1 MSTVA
6 NESPERLPRR
16 AQDPSRLLREL
27 ETRFRSSTDPHDRA
41 MLADAIVPEYVSHAD
56 AARAADILDAL
67 QAVDGDLDLSA
78 RIASLRAIVEAMH
91 GNDPDPQLRVALARE
106 PGLSPV
112 TAGVV
117 QHRAGLAYFYARR
130 PHFAEEHALQALWF
144 ADAEGERR
152 LAARAASVLYAVHY
166 HLTGDMKAARY
177 YAEVAS
183 VEATAAGETVICR
196 LFQIAQL
203 DLAVCFG
210 EWDRARSLLEL
221 LRRNKWYDT
230 YSGGQA
236 AQVGMIML
244 LGYSGDFAAMKGAV
258 DSFFESVRSKPDHAL
273 AYALSGLA
281 LAGSGIDDEAG
292 KMALRALSFSRE
304 HGVSEQANESIR
316 RRLASV
322 IGAFVCILV
331 GDVHRGTRALE
342 TRTKLPG
349 SIGAFARA
357 LFASLRGDDVDVAD
371 ATLQNVR
378 GLFELLAMI
387 KRVRLDRV
395 ERIPE
400 RARALTHTELT
411 VLRETAT
418 GKTNGQIAKERGV
431 TRNAVE
437 RRLMS
442 AYEKLGVRNRTEAIA
457 KLAEI

>member
-6 NESPERLPRR
+6 GETPERLPRKV
-16 AQDPSRLLREL
+16 QDPSRLLREL
-27 ETRFRSSTDPHDRA
+27 ESRFRGSTDPHERA

-56 AARAADILDAL
+56 AARAAEILDVVRDVA
-67 QAVDGDLDLSA
+67 DPDLAA
-78 RIASLRAIVEAMH
+78 RISSLRAIVEAMH
-91 GNDPDPQLRVALARE
+91 GNDPDPMLSLALSRE
-106 PGLSPV
+106 SSLSSA
-112 TAGVV
+112 TTGVV
-117 QHRAGLAYFYARR
+117 QHRVGLAYFYARR
-130 PHFAEEHALQALWF
+130 PHAAEEHALQALWF
-144 ADAEGERR
+144 ADAEGQRR

-203 DLAVCFG
+203 DLAVSFG

-221 LRRNKWYDT
+221 LRRNRWYDA

-236 AQVGMIML
+236 AQVGMIIL
-244 LGYSGDFAAMKGAV
+244 LGHSGDFAAMKGAA
-258 DSFFESVRSKPDHAL
+258 DSFFESVRSKPDYAL
-273 AYALSGLA
+273 AYALSALA
-281 LAGSGIDDEAG
+281 LAGSGVDDEAG

-304 HGVSEQANESIR
+304 HGVSERANETIR

-322 IGAFVCILV
+322 VGAFVCVLV

-342 TRTKLPG
+342 TRTRLPG
-349 SIGAFARA
+349 GIGAFARA
-357 LFASLRGDDVDVAD
+357 LFASLRGDQVDIGD

-378 GLFELLAMI
+378 GLLELLTAV
-387 KRVRLDRV
+387 KRARLDRV

-400 RARALTHTELT
+400 RARALTHTEMTL
-411 VLRETAT
+411 LKATAT

-442 AYEKLGVRNRTEAIA
+442 AYEKLGVKNRTEAIA